1 MARHYH
7 TDPEKKP
14 YRFVRLAD
22 HIERSKI
29 VGHHKMEGERWYGHL
44 DVIFT
49 ARSPLHVSSGL
60 IVHRDDLTPYFGK
73 DLDHENNDCLI
84 LSHVRHGG
92 QRYIPGTS
100 LKGVVRSIVEAIT
113 YSCLCHIDEKKI
125 ATSAKRNDK
134 RLQELLKTCSI
145 DEGLCP
151 ACHLFGTLGYAGRV
165 SFRDTF
171 QSSGGGRIARRPIA
185 HPPQPDRSQANNHR
199 TQGIIYY
206 NSNDRKS
213 LKGRKV
219 YLHGKQP
226 VDATE
231 KYEAIEVCK
240 IDSEFKGKIDING
253 LSNAELGLLLNGLGF
268 LNQFSLKVGGSKPF
282 GYGSLLVRTI
292 GVSLTSQPLDN
303 YRSYEEAHPALDNQA
318 QFVILA
324 NALKAVK
331 TSTLLRQNALSQLRK
346 LMKMNLISLNG
357 KY

>member
-113 YSCLCHIDEKKI
+113 YSCLCHVDKKKI
-125 ATSAKRNDK
+125 APSARRNDN
-134 RLQELLKTCSI
+134 RLQALLETCSI

-151 ACHLFGTLGYAGRV
+151 ACSMFGTLDYAGRV
-165 SFRDTF
+165 SVQDAF
-171 QSSGGGRIARRPIA
+171 QIAGGGNIARRPIA
-185 HPPQPDRSQANNHR
+185 HPPQPERSQANNHR
-199 TQGIIYY
+199 TQSIIYY
-206 NSNDRKS
+206 TPDRKK
-213 LKGRKV
+213 LKGRKI
-219 YLHGKQP
+219 YLHGQQP
-226 VDATE
+226 RDAAG

-240 IDSEFKGKIDING
+240 KGSRFEGKIDVNG
-253 LSNAELGLLLNGLGF
+253 LSKAELGLLLNGLGF
-268 LNQFSLKVGGSKPF
+268 PKKFSLKVGGSKPF
-282 GYGSLLVRTI
+282 GYGSLMVSAI
-292 GVSLTSQPLDN
+292 GVSLTSNPLE
-303 YRSYEEAHPALDNQA
+303 SYESFEDAAPKIDKKEQSNILFDALDA
-318 QFVILA
+318 V
-324 NALKAVK
+324 NA
-331 TSTLLRQNALSQLRK
+331 SDLLRQNAWDELLK
-346 LMKMNLISLNG
+346 WMEMDLISLDG
-357 KY
+357 AY